1 MPRVTITDLTD
12 FGTRLLVKKGLAEE
26 DARYIA
32 EIAATTEACGIST
45 HGAVIFSTYDAQV
58 GSAIDPKA
66 SPTIVKERGA
76 TALID
81 ANRSFSHLA
90 MRLAIDTAVTK
101 AREHGIAMVG
111 VRNTSWIGGA
121 GAFLLPLA
129 RQGLFAQL
137 WVQSSQCKDSAPH
150 GGVDARFS
158 TNPVAL
164 VFPTAGEPV
173 IADFSTAVY
182 SMGKVNTMVREGRK
196 APEPVFFDTDGK
208 ATDDPQAV
216 LDGGAM
222 MFMGQ
227 QVNGHKGYGLGLWCE
242 ALTAMAGG
250 HCNNPDLEQRQS
262 FNLTVIDPEAFAG
275 MDYYLRE
282 MERFVAHVKSSRLQ
296 EGFDEIRLP
305 GERMLRQ
312 LAESERDGIELQPHI
327 LKTLNQVA
335 ERNGLDPL
343 RLLD

>member
-1 MPRVTITDLTD
+1 MPKAAFEDLID
-12 FGTRLLVKKGLAEE
+12 FGVRLLVKKGLSEE
-26 DARYIA
+26 DGRYIA
-32 EIAATTEACGIST
+32 EVAVTTEACGIST
-45 HGAVIFSTYDAQV
+45 HGAAIFGTYDAQV
-58 GSAIDPKA
+58 GSLIDPTA
-66 SPTIVKERGA
+66 RPAVVKERGA

-81 ANRSFSHLA
+81 ANRSFSHLGL
-90 MRLAIDTAVTK
+90 RLAIEVAVKK

-158 TNPVAL
+158 TNAVAL

-173 IADFSTAVY
+173 ISDWSTAVY
-182 SMGKVNTMVREGRK
+182 SVGKVNTMVRKGQK
-196 APEPVFFDTDGK
+196 APQRVFFDTDGNL
-208 ATDDPQAV
+208 TDDPQAF

-227 QVNGHKGYGLGLWCE
+227 QINGHKGFGLGLWCE

-250 HCNNPDLEQRQS
+250 SCNNPDLEQSQC
-262 FNLTVIDPEAFAG
+262 FNLTVIDPEAFEG

-312 LAESERDGIELQPHI
+312 LAESKRDGIELQPHI

-335 ERNGLDPL
+335 ERNGLDPV